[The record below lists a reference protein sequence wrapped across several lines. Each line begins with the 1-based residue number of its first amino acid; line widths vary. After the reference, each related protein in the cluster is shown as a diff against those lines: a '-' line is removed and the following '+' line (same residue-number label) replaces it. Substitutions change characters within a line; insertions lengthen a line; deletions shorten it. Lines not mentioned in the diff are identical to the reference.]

1 MLGEMTPV
9 QLIAFIRRYRWAV
22 VATTHADRSPE
33 AAVIG
38 ISVSDD
44 FELVFDT
51 LTTTRKGQNLRRDPR
66 VALVVGWDDA
76 ITLQL
81 EGVADEPS
89 GDERARL
96 QAVYLAAFPDGVARQ
111 GLPDIT
117 YVRVRPTW
125 WRYSDFTRDPPA
137 IVEGRGVLPI

>member
-1 MLGEMTPV
+1 MTPL
-9 QLIAFIRRYRWAV
+9 QLVSFIRRHRWAV
-22 VATTHADRSPE
+22 VATTHADGSPE

-38 ISVSDD
+38 IAVTDD
-44 FELVFDT
+44 LELVFDT
-51 LTTTRKGQNLRRDPR
+51 LTTTRKGHNLRRDPR
-66 VALVVGWDDA
+66 VALVIGWDDA
-76 ITLQL
+76 VTLQL
-81 EGVADEPS
+81 EGVADEPA

-125 WRYSDFTRDPPA
+125 WRHSDFTCEPPA
-137 IVEGRGVLPI
+137 IALGRSVLPI